1 MICTFEKKIYENAA
15 TGYCVAAFKTDD
27 DSVPSDAR
35 SKYVSRDRKIH
46 FTGVGY
52 SIPATD
58 AINLELDGKWQKTK
72 YGVQL
77 VIEHFAEVIPPT
89 IDGIIGYLSS
99 GLINGVGEITAR
111 LITDKF
117 GLKTLDVIEN
127 APERLAEIKGL
138 SDKKIEKIVKS
149 YSQNKELRNI
159 VSFLSPFGITLNKAV
174 KIKEKFGDK
183 TLEVINETPF
193 ELCEISGFGF
203 KTVDNI
209 ARKLKCKPNDTARI
223 KAAAKYILSEAGAE
237 GNVFIDQQEL
247 RDKCSELLND
257 GFDTVVVKN
266 EEIRNAIIDS
276 IRLNEIVNNNCHIYH
291 PYMFK
296 AEVNLAKLILIRSCL
311 KSNIKGD
318 VNKTVSLSQKK
329 LGITLSETQENA
341 VKTSLEN
348 NISVITGGP
357 GTGKTT
363 ILKVIIEAYKRLSGR
378 DDILLAAPTGR
389 AAKRMAEST
398 GIYSAKTIHSA
409 LGLFS
414 DDCEASNGIDEGLI
428 IIDEMSMVDLKLAYK
443 LINSI
448 KGDSIVVLVGDADQ
462 LPSVGAGNVFADIIS
477 SGCVA
482 CTRLDTV
489 FRQNGTSRI
498 ALNAEKI
505 RCDDSKLLYGP
516 DFDFIQTDT
525 ENDTLGVVKQC
536 YFDEIK
542 KYGLGDVQILA
553 PFRARGEISVK
564 NINEVVREII
574 NPFVGERNE
583 LFCDGKKLRLH
594 DKVIQTKNKDAV
606 NNGDIGIIK
615 SIYEDDGDKNAII
628 EFFDGMKMDY
638 SERDL
643 DIIEL
648 AYATTIHK
656 SQGSEYSCVIIPIR
670 MSQYIM
676 LKRNLVYT
684 AITRAKEK
692 VILVGEKRALM
703 AAIHKNES
711 GKRNSLLGERI
722 KQYANEMKGTK

>member
-1 MICTFEKKIYENAA
+1 
-15 TGYCVAAFKTDD
+15 
-27 DSVPSDAR
+27 
-35 SKYVSRDRKIH
+35 
-46 FTGVGY
+46 
-52 SIPATD
+52 
-58 AINLELDGKWQKTK
+58 
-72 YGVQL
+72 
-77 VIEHFAEVIPPT
+77 
-89 IDGIIGYLSS
+89 
-99 GLINGVGEITAR
+99 
-111 LITDKF
+111 
-117 GLKTLDVIEN
+117 
-127 APERLAEIKGL
+127 
-138 SDKKIEKIVKS
+138 KIEKIVKS